1 MKIDCQAMIK
11 KKIFKRLK
19 IKIFKIK
26 NIKNKF
32 LYHLTT
38 PRRIAS
44 GKIFLGSAA
53 FFSARYSK
61 MHRMQEK
68 KISFSKHET
77 LSSL

>member
-11 KKIFKRLK
+11 KEIFKRLK

-38 PRRIAS
+38 PRDMQV
-44 GKIFLGSAA
+44 GKFFWDRRL
-53 FFSARYSK
+53 FFSR
-61 MHRMQEK
+61 E
-68 KISFSKHET
+68 I
-77 LSSL
+77 